1 MKVKFKNI
9 DKVFKTDEINTIKD
23 FIGFLQS
30 ELSLSDNIQLNFL
43 DKREGRMTTGVR
55 KNNSEISILC
65 GNRLL
70 IDVLR
75 TIAHE
80 WVHEYQFMK
89 MGVNP
94 DKKIQDIG
102 GPEENMANTL
112 AGIFIKKF
120 QKLNPDLETVIYNE

>member
-43 DKREGRMTTGVR
+43 DKREGHMTTGVR